1 MTSQKL
7 LAGSGWSPPWAL
19 PGAVRDEAD
28 GVQGGCGEEISE
40 LPVVPVISG
49 LFGKERSFKTAGVV
63 ADRSKHTKWADQEDE
78 ATGKE
83 SRLESGE
90 EVEMRHMF
98 VRFRKCFTTQFD
110 ISSLLTYHC
119 RTFGFRASLTIG
131 EMLTLT
137 MRAWPLAE

>member
-40 LPVVPVISG
+40 LPVVPVITG
-49 LFGKERSFKTAGVV
+49 FFGKERSFKTIGVV
-63 ADRSKHTKWADQEDE
+63 AVRSKHTKWSDQEDE
-78 ATGKE
+78 AAGKE
-83 SRLESGE
+83 CRFKTGE
-90 EVEMRHMF
+90 EVEMRQMF
-98 VRFRKCFTTQFD
+98 VFVCRKCFTTQID

-119 RTFGFRASLTIG
+119 RAFGFR
-131 EMLTLT
+131 
-137 MRAWPLAE
+137 PV